1 MARELK
7 IIGVNRK
14 CKYSH
19 FRNSFSVIDSYP
31 QEIPKQIWGIQKY
44 HWKYGTLG
52 DRSMLVYLFGSVILI
67 LFFLTILKISCMR
80 HNGKW
85 KGLCVNDEYN
95 LLMQAKEFLPK
106 FSRIT
111 KFLLGFLLVL
121 SITGCQ
127 KQPSYGPPTETDVR
141 FLGHRGGGN
150 TTFFN
155 SDKIE
160 NTIPSVQEGLK
171 TMNGVEVDVQMSLD
185 GTIWMFHDVDVGATS
200 CNSNYHHCIVLL
212 KDNEIE
218 KIQICSTSVQDR
230 IYKLAELIKLWNSTS
245 DGFIISL
252 HIKLDF
258 PSDTINNPLIGG
270 KTAYMANFANSLAV
284 LFPVIKH
291 QDQLYIEVYSAI
303 FCKNIH
309 TILPG
314 IKVCIIEETI
324 FTKQINDALASG
336 YDGVSSSFDVSTLTS
351 AEVKRARD
359 SGLIVQLWTPDNKDD
374 LMKVFNLNPNFIQT
388 NNLKAINLLNL
399 KVKL

>member
-14 CKYSH
+14 CEYSH
-19 FRNSFSVIDSYP
+19 FRNSLSVFDSYP
-31 QEIPKQIWGIQKY
+31 QEMPKQIREIQKY
-44 HWKYGTLG
+44 HGKYRTLG

-67 LFFLTILKISCMR
+67 RFFLTILKISCMR
-80 HNGKW
+80 HKGKL
-85 KGLCVNDEYN
+85 KGLCISDEYN
-95 LLMQAKEFLPK
+95 LLMQAKEYSPK
-106 FSRIT
+106 FLRIT

-150 TTFFN
+150 TSFFN

-185 GTIWMFHDVDVGATS
+185 GTIWMFHNVEATS
-200 CNSNYHHCIVLL
+200 CNSSDHHCIVLL

-218 KIQICSTSVQDR
+218 KIQICSTSAQDR
-230 IYKLAELIKLWNSTS
+230 IYKLEELIKLWNSTS

-258 PSDTINNPLIGG
+258 SSDTINNPLIGG
-270 KTAYMANFANSLAV
+270 KTAYLANFANSLAV
-284 LFPVIKH
+284 LLPVIKH
-291 QDQLYIEVYSAI
+291 QDQLHIEVFNAI

-314 IKVCIIEETI
+314 IKVCLMEETT

-336 YDGVSSSFDVSTLTS
+336 YDGVSSSFESSTLTS
-351 AEVKRARD
+351 EEVKRARD

-374 LMKVFNLNPNFIQT
+374 LMKAFNLNPNFIQT
-388 NNLKAINLLNL
+388 NNLKAISLLNL